1 MSKTFNALLIFFSFC
16 LAAQNNPPNFDGII
30 NSDEW
35 HAAEKFEINYE
46 IDPGNNVPSPHLT
59 EVFISYTETDLYV
72 GFIAFADMENLRSS
86 VRNRDE
92 GFQDDNVFIAI
103 DTYGDGR
110 YMVGLGSN
118 PEGNQ
123 LDVKLLSNGND
134 DITYDVNFESKA
146 S

>member
-1 MSKTFNALLIFFSFC
+1 MSKTFNVLLIFFSFC

-92 GFQDDNVFIAI
+92 GFQDEMFLLQSTPMETVVIWSAWGPILREINW
-103 DTYGDGR
+103 T
-110 YMVGLGSN
+110 SN
-118 PEGNQ
+118 YYLTEMM
-123 LDVKLLSNGND
+123 
-134 DITYDVNFESKA
+134 I
-146 S
+146 